1 MSHFMTKFSKKQDAL
16 SQALG
21 CLQSIQHFPLS
32 HCGYTAPFFMFTCS
46 IIQGL
51 SSDLLSSYCV
61 TWCAIMIVAWSPLC
75 FWLALIILKILL
87 DPLLWSSSIPF
98 VYLIQELI
106 YYSSIFASLMRLN
119 WKNYGQVLRRIVG
132 LLLLGTLPA

>member
-1 MSHFMTKFSKKQDAL
+1 MYEGANCCVYMSHFMTKFSKKQDAL

-51 SSDLLSSYCV
+51 SSDLLFSYCV
-61 TWCAIMIVAWSPLC
+61 TWCAIIDCGLVSFVLLVGFNHSQDFARPIVMEFINTFC
-75 FWLALIILKILL
+75 LL
-87 DPLLWSSSIPF
+87 DS
-98 VYLIQELI
+98 
-106 YYSSIFASLMRLN
+106 
-119 WKNYGQVLRRIVG
+119 RIDI
-132 LLLLGTLPA
+132 LFFYIC